1 MSLFPKKVEYPFKWI
16 LQNFAIKDG
25 HVRVCLCGC
34 IYISKNPKKKK
45 FPDNNQ
51 KCSLS
56 RLQQI
61 SVLEWF
67 LKDHVTLK
75 TGVMVIFWWN
85 IIFISVHFSP
95 NFNSPSLVWKS
106 QKNAQNQRQNSVQSH
121 ECQSHSVC
129 IIKTQRKA
137 DALQMP
143 VRDLVLQC
151 EMCFDQRWHWRWPNA
166 NERTRH
172 RVRESSG
179 GVIDLQQNISKHG
192 FWKQPWSPSY
202 SSFCSL
208 HISA

>member
-1 MSLFPKKVEYPFKWI
+1 
-16 LQNFAIKDG
+16 
-25 HVRVCLCGC
+25 
-34 IYISKNPKKKK
+34 
-45 FPDNNQ
+45 
-51 KCSLS
+51 
-56 RLQQI
+56 
-61 SVLEWF
+61 
-67 LKDHVTLK
+67 
-75 TGVMVIFWWN
+75 
-85 IIFISVHFSP
+85 
-95 NFNSPSLVWKS
+95 VWKS

-179 GVIDLQQNISKHG
+179 GVIDLQQNIGDMASESNHDL
-192 FWKQPWSPSY
+192 
-202 SSFCSL
+202 L
-208 HISA
+208 HILLFVHCISVHRQLDRKLFAGYHFNRKKSSLTQELQSHA